1 MNNGFENRQ
10 LDKEVT
16 SKYKARLGSL
26 VLGLCLVIG
35 PVWATWRSGP
45 DERQIA
51 KAQGIAYQV
60 LEIRRKSL
68 QSERLSE
75 GLPSR
80 GPASASS
87 FTGEGRI
94 GKAPDGKPYFY
105 QVHEDSTHWAISVWS
120 EADSEHKTEVRIHK
134 DQL

>member
-10 LDKEVT
+10 SDKELT
-16 SKYKARLGSL
+16 PRSKARLWSL

-35 PVWATWRSGP
+35 PVWASWRKGP
-45 DERQIA
+45 DERQVA

-60 LEIRRKSL
+60 LEIRRKSI
-68 QSERLSE
+68 QSQSPSE
-75 GLPSR
+75 SLPSR
-80 GPASASS
+80 GPASANT
-87 FTGEGRI
+87 FAGEGRI

-105 QVHEDSTHWAISVWS
+105 QVQEEPTHWAIYVWS
-120 EADSEHKTEVRIHK
+120 ESDSEHKTEVRIHK